1 MSDASVFREKAAKF
15 DEQADSTEDPL
26 YRQHCREL
34 AAYYRRL
41 LIDHLEARAPENAD
55 QAY

>member
-55 QAY
+55 QVY